1 MLKVRLKEKKCRNTE
16 CREQFMPSR
25 PMQVACTPKCALVLA
40 RLDREKK
47 AAKATLEKVKQERAE
62 HRAAKERIK
71 SRGDHAEDAQKAF
84 NAWVRERDYG
94 QPCISCGTVANVQYC
109 AGHYRTVGGFPELR
123 YEPLNVHLQCNR
135 NCNMGKSGNVLEYRI
150 RLVKKIGADKVDWLE
165 GPHDAKHYSIDDLKA
180 ITKKYRALTRELKK
194 AREALSA
201 N

>member
-47 AAKATLEKVKQERAE
+47 AAKATLEKAKQERAE
-62 HRAAKERIK
+62 HREAKERIK
-71 SRGDHAEDAQKAF
+71 SRGDHAKDAQTAF
-84 NAWVRERDYG
+84 NAWVRERDFDK
-94 QPCISCGTVANVQYC
+94 PCVSCGNYHQGQWH
-109 AGHYRTVGGFPELR
+109 AGHYLTVGARPELR
-123 YEPLNVHLQCNR
+123 FEPDNCHKQCAPCNNHL
-135 NCNMGKSGNVLEYRI
+135 SGNLILYRVT
-150 RLVKKIGADKVDWLE
+150 LVGRIGTERVDWLE

-194 AREALSA
+194 AREASSA